1 MGGQGRIGG
10 QERRPGRSLQPERV
24 DQGDCWERLSEE
36 DEGDGDP
43 GQLGKGWYTASPFGL
58 KITSGADLAAQLPRS
73 QGAVVDSHALAEA
86 LDQGQLF
93 AAGVDVVDGEPNI
106 EADHPLARQPR
117 CVVLPHIGSA
127 TWDAREGM
135 AMLCKS
141 VSVGRV
147 MTVLVA
153 ESLRCDRRKERS
165 GWGSR
170 GRNARRAEVTER
182 SLPLKRTIS
191 RPTLKIHLIF
201 KLGCQTY
208 IQAWPNKRRGH
219 KHLTSPSDHPM
230 KSHSTHYKANVTFL
244 KIPKDLYPT
253 NE

>member
-1 MGGQGRIGG
+1 M
-10 QERRPGRSLQPERV
+10 
-24 DQGDCWERLSEE
+24 
-36 DEGDGDP
+36 
-43 GQLGKGWYTASPFGL
+43 
-58 KITSGADLAAQLPRS
+58 
-73 QGAVVDSHALAEA
+73 VDSHALAEA

-141 VSVGRV
+141 VSGSRV
-147 MTVLVA
+147 MTGLVA
-153 ESLRCDRRKERS
+153 ESLRRDRRKKRP